1 MIQIQTLGVNQILL
15 MQLPRLIRQ
24 LNLKNGPC
32 NLDPLMNVDE
42 LLLRQ
47 LPLQNE
53 HGEDEDGMPSINPL
67 HYTLQWE
74 DTIELAS

>member
-1 MIQIQTLGVNQILL
+1 
-15 MQLPRLIRQ
+15 
-24 LNLKNGPC
+24 
-32 NLDPLMNVDE
+32 MNVDE